1 MWFVLTA
8 KLINV
13 PTALNQARRNAPL
26 AKKATTTKVLQT
38 NAMIA
43 TTSLM
48 PPPVMSA
55 KAWTNASNA
64 AMATASVLE
73 KMKVVASLVIQAT
86 VQTVTLKRV
95 CAFNANLATT
105 KVQENV
111 RNVLEL
117 V

>member
-1 MWFVLTA
+1 
-8 KLINV
+8 
-13 PTALNQARRNAPL
+13 
-26 AKKATTTKVLQT
+26 
-38 NAMIA
+38 
-43 TTSLM
+43 
-48 PPPVMSA
+48 
-55 KAWTNASNA
+55 
-64 AMATASVLE
+64 MATASVLE